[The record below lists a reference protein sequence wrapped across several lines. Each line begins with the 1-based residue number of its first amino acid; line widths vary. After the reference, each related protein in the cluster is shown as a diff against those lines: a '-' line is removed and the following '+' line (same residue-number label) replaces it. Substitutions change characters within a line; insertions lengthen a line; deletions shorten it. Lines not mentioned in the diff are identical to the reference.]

1 MARYEHLPI
10 YKKAFDLN
18 IYFEKIVRGFSR
30 YHKYT
35 LGTELRDN
43 ARQIVELIIRAN
55 STVDRVKILI
65 ELREKLEKL
74 KLIIRLCKEVKAFNN
89 FKSFNVAINHVIDI
103 SRQNE
108 GWISSLT
115 KTKEKSKTSRHGQNF

>member
-18 IYFEKIVRGFSR
+18 LYFEKTVRNFSR

-35 LGTELRDN
+35 LGAELRDS
-43 ARQIVELIIRAN
+43 ARQVVKLIVRAN
-55 STVDRVKILI
+55 NSRDKLNILI
-65 ELREKLEKL
+65 QLRELLEQIKLS
-74 KLIIRLCKEVKAFNN
+74 IRLCKEVKAFHN
-89 FKSFNVAINHVIDI
+89 FNSFQTAVNQVIDI

-108 GWISSLT
+108 GWIKSL
-115 KTKEKSKTSRHGQNF
+115 SGG